1 MYMIN
6 IFWLFLF
13 LIILLFLLFKL
24 QSRPPTYQNKTT
36 EYFGSKS
43 KATPSKPLIKK
54 KEKIGE
60 KIATDLAVRAVVNS
74 SKSAL
79 PPTPQLKLAAPA
91 AQQQQVRL
99 AAPAQKQQQAAPSIN
114 ASIYQQKSSSNDP
127 SAQDLAA
134 LSQLS
139 KQTVEFMVQADDS
152 FECVFN
158 GQVVSTGSNWNQ
170 VYQFSIPNV
179 QANDKIQFAVR
190 NSGGPGS
197 LRLQFTYGGRTFFGD
212 ASNLTVLGKQP
223 EFNGP
228 IIGNRYMGC
237 FQDLPYNRDLPMSV
251 GFMSKDQCML
261 TAYNNNMPFYGV
273 QSGGHCF
280 IGGSYGR
287 WGGLNEANCRVPC
300 SHNPSE
306 TCGGSGTNSIFSV
319 RDRPSLIYVDPV
331 SNPSFDARARAVWV
345 QSDGT
350 ALGRWLFELT
360 VPSLNKLNF
369 CPDYNY
375 AEFNPAGCLNAR
387 NAQNCKSSVLP
398 NYHALFQ
405 TCGKKYDT
413 NDPDLFFM
421 VMNRV
426 FGITYDLEAI
436 SKESTQKKMTDSNLM
451 ARLKAK
457 KLMPPKQGFS
467 SGSLYLTEFLESNF
481 RMLGLLAI
489 IGKRINYP
497 MDPKQMVGRK
507 LVLPDSPMY
516 YALVK
521 RALQFSGKERDDP
534 VSKMFMDSFN
544 KTYLLA
550 RIIVGTPTIAR
561 ECSCLGLSLAN
572 SQQCVPC

>member
-24 QSRPPTYQNKTT
+24 QSGPRHTVQTT
-36 EYFGSKS
+36 EYFGSKA
-43 KATPSKPLIKK
+43 KAAKSSKPLLKK
-54 KEKIGE
+54 NNVGE

-74 SKSAL
+74 SKASV
-79 PPTPQLKLAAPA
+79 PQPVKLAPVEQVRSAAPIA
-91 AQQQQVRL
+91 AQPSAQQQ
-99 AAPAQKQQQAAPSIN
+99 APLFQQSA
-114 ASIYQQKSSSNDP
+114 SNDP
-127 SAQDLAA
+127 SAQDLAT

-139 KQTVEFMVQADDS
+139 KQTVDFMVQADDG
-152 FECVFN
+152 FECIFN

-170 VYQFSIPNV
+170 MYQFSVPNV

-197 LRLQFTYGGRTFFGD
+197 LRIQFTYGGRTFFGD

-228 IIGNRYMGC
+228 IIGNRYLGC

-287 WGGLNEANCRVPC
+287 WGSLNEANCRVPC
-300 SHNPSE
+300 SHNPNE

-331 SNPSFDARARAVWV
+331 ANPSFDARARAVWV

-387 NAQNCKSSVLP
+387 NKQNCMSSVLP
-398 NYHALFQ
+398 NYNALVQ

-426 FGITYDLEAI
+426 FGLTYDLEAI

-457 KLMPPKQGFS
+457 KLMPPKQGYS
-467 SGSLYLTEFLESNF
+467 SGSLYLTEFLENNF
-481 RMLGLLAI
+481 RMLGLLAL

-507 LVLPDSPMY
+507 IVLPDSPMY